1 MPAARKPT
9 SSMPLVL
16 AGLAV
21 LLLGGAAAFFLLGD
35 DGPAV
40 EPATPVS
47 PSGEAA
53 VEGLP
58 VFQQPAE
65 PERESRPI
73 EMRPVAPA
81 PAAEPVMVVAAGEPT
96 GCLQGIVVDS
106 TRQPVEGV
114 ALSVFKGNP
123 LLGSASFPGTRRI
136 VESTATSGQDGRFEL
151 CGVPAGNAYIVVGEH
166 DDFARSEVGGL
177 RVQKDQV
184 TTDVVLIMSP
194 GAVVMGDVVAQGGGP
209 IPGARVELYYQLEN
223 ALLKPEDQR
232 PHKVV
237 FTDGAGRFA
246 FAHVSS
252 SSIRVRVQADGY
264 ETQSRSVSQA
274 LDPEPRDATMH
285 FELGQGNRL
294 PGRVVTDRGAPV
306 AKARIEA
313 TSLTKDVQGSAV
325 AISDEG
331 GNFLLEGL
339 NLGPYQLL
347 ATCPGH
353 SDARVQRVSVSAG
366 FIQVEMR
373 RRGAARGVVVAAG
386 GESIPSFT
394 LHLMRHAAARE
405 PNYLGDRRPFAAPDG
420 GFLFD
425 DLDPGDYVLEARADD
440 WADARSEPFTIAS
453 GEDPPVRVDIVM
465 TRGASLCGRVV
476 DAAGQPAAGALV
488 SLNPNNHVE
497 MAISAIFRSI
507 APSDERE
514 FRVKAGADGAY
525 CFERIPPGTWQVAA
539 DHDGSAPLAVNDV
552 VLADDSLGGNPPL
565 ELRLPPGAVISGA
578 AFNSGGRALAFCKV
592 NISQKDTGFMEAGT
606 TDKDGLFEFRNLRSG
621 TYQVSVTPARGDDDK
636 PLHPFLQLVHAQKST
651 QQVFVN
657 EGQVLTGVRITLPP
671 TQ

>member
-1 MPAARKPT
+1 MPPARKPT
-9 SSMPLVL
+9 SSLPLIL
-16 AGLAV
+16 SGLAV
-21 LLLGGAAAFFLLGD
+21 LVLGGAAAFLLLGD
-35 DGPAV
+35 DDPAA
-40 EPATPVS
+40 EPVAPVADS
-47 PSGEAA
+47 QPAA
-53 VEGLP
+53 AEGLP
-58 VFQQPAE
+58 VFNQPSGAE
-65 PERESRPI
+65 AESRPI

-81 PAAEPVMVVAAGEPT
+81 PAADPVLVVAAGEPS
-96 GCLQGIVVDS
+96 GCLAGQVVDS
-106 TRQPVEGV
+106 TRNPVPGV

-136 VESTATSGQDGRFEL
+136 VQATATSGPDGRFEL
-151 CGVPAGNAYIVVGEH
+151 CGVPVGNAYIIVGEH

-177 RVQKDQV
+177 SVQKDR
-184 TTDVVLIMSP
+184 TTSDVVLIMSA
-194 GAVVMGDVVAQGGGP
+194 GAVVMGDVVAQAGGP

-246 FAHVSS
+246 FTHVSS
-252 SSIRVRVQADGY
+252 SSIKVRVQADGY
-264 ETQSRSVSQA
+264 ETQSRSLSQA

-313 TSLTKDVQGSAV
+313 TSLTKDVQGTAV
-325 AISDEG
+325 AVSDEG

-347 ATCPGH
+347 ATCAGY
-353 SDARVQRVSVSAG
+353 SDARLQRVTVSAG
-366 FIQVEMR
+366 FVQVEML
-373 RRGAARGVVVAAG
+373 RRGAARGQVVSAG
-386 GESIPSFT
+386 GEAIPSFT
-394 LHLMRHAAARE
+394 LHLLKHVATRP
-405 PNYLGDRRPFAAPDG
+405 PNYLGERRSFQAPDG
-420 GFLFD
+420 SFLFD

-440 WADARSEPFTIAS
+440 WADSRSEPFTIAS

-465 TRGASLCGRVV
+465 TRGGSICGRVV
-476 DAAGQPAAGALV
+476 DAAGQPAGGALV
-488 SLNPNNHVE
+488 SLNENNHVE

-514 FRVKAGADGAY
+514 HKVKAGPDGAY
-525 CFERIPPGTWQVAA
+525 CFERIPPGTYQVAA
-539 DHDGSAPLAVNDV
+539 EHEDSAPLAVNDV
-552 VLADDSLGGNPPL
+552 VIADDSLGGNPAL

-578 AFNSGGRALAFCKV
+578 AFSSSGRALAFCKV
-592 NISQKDTGFMEAGT
+592 NISQKETGFMEAGT
-606 TDKDGLFEFRNLRSG
+606 TDKDGQFQFRNLRAGS
-621 TYQVSVTPARGDDDK
+621 YSVSVTPARGDDDK

-657 EGQVLTGVRITLPP
+657 EGQVLSGVRITLPP